1 MATPF
6 SKNRRYVAV
15 IDTDVPGGTGVGLA
29 AMIEVVALVIGDVV
43 QAYSEERYDTPRPL
57 HRGMFLRQG
66 TPKSLYRPGS
76 STDVLLFQ
84 RGRIR
89 FDDDFIANMR
99 RPGVASRFSHV
110 SGCRWS
116 RPISRRVPRSPAL
129 AMLEA
134 QEVTPH
140 P

>member
-57 HRGMFLRQG
+57 HRGMFLRKG

-76 STDVLLFQ
+76 SCSSSAGVSASTTISSPTCAARVWQAGSPTF
-84 RGRIR
+84 RGAVGRDR
-89 FDDDFIANMR
+89 SHGAFLDR
-99 RPGVASRFSHV
+99 LRSRCWRPKK
-110 SGCRWS
+110 
-116 RPISRRVPRSPAL
+116 
-129 AMLEA
+129 
-134 QEVTPH
+134 
-140 P
+140 